1 MKLTEWF
8 DYMFYRIAS
17 FYENKFGN
25 KDRWNSMS
33 ILSII
38 ESTNI
43 LILVS
48 IFHILRKDVIR
59 LSPFVLLLISTL
71 FCFAFN
77 MLRYSK
83 IRKYK
88 DLDILWGT
96 EEESVRNRKGFF
108 IIAYFLFSII
118 SLVFVMNISTR

>member
-38 ESTNI
+38 QSTNI

-59 LSPFVLLLISTL
+59 LSPFVLLPI
-71 FCFAFN
+71 F
-77 MLRYSK
+77 YS
-83 IRKYK
+83 RLY
-88 DLDILWGT
+88 
-96 EEESVRNRKGFF
+96 R
-108 IIAYFLFSII
+108 
-118 SLVFVMNISTR
+118 